1 MDNRESLTEQL
12 FGEAPE
18 VSREGRTAFLEKAC
32 RGEPELRRAVEALLA
47 ENDRLSGFLSDSPH
61 LHPQADAWSYLVDE
75 GQSSATAGA
84 PAEGAVLG
92 RYRLIEKIGEG
103 GMGEVWLADAVDHG
117 FLPGDDLGIETDS
130 DLASLRG
137 DPRFT
142 TLVAHAKQVASSK
155 SASSPP
161 SK

>member
-12 FGEAPE
+12 FGEALE
-18 VSREGRTAFLEKAC
+18 VSREGRSAFLEQAC

-103 GMGEVWLADAVDHG
+103 GMGEVWLG
-117 FLPGDDLGIETDS
+117 ERCG
-130 DLASLRG
+130 
-137 DPRFT
+137 PR
-142 TLVAHAKQVASSK
+142 V
-155 SASSPP
+155 SPRR
-161 SK
+161 